1 MAAIFRFFM
10 FYHQTG
16 VCPCGKTLQILEI
29 AEIYFHTS
37 VTHAPDPDTLPDT
50 ANREEKVW

>member
-1 MAAIFRFFM
+1 VAAIFRLFM
-10 FYHQTG
+10 VYHQTG
-16 VCPCGKTLQILEI
+16 VCPCGKTLQILQI

-37 VTHAPDPDTLPDT
+37 VTHEPDPDTRPDM